1 MAGFAADQGG
11 TLAAST
17 VELELRLDG
26 SRMLSVVPVGDD
38 THIALRS
45 SWPHP
50 SFSGA
55 FLPNERRVDAQ
66 GFDARWAVSS
76 LASDAQRQLRND
88 GAVESQAVTVSLVD
102 PVDTYTQADRASKY
116 GVLFVLLTFVGFIL
130 FELIKSLRIH
140 PLQYLMVGLALA
152 IFFLLLISL
161 SEHIA
166 FWKAYLVSAV
176 ACIGLQAVYLANVLG
191 HWKRGLGFAA
201 LLTVLYGALYGLLV
215 SENNAL
221 LMGSLLL
228 FVILALAMW
237 VTRRVD
243 WYALGAEL
251 K

>member
-1 MAGFAADQGG
+1 
-11 TLAAST
+11 
-17 VELELRLDG
+17 
-26 SRMLSVVPVGDD
+26 
-38 THIALRS
+38 
-45 SWPHP
+45 
-50 SFSGA
+50 
-55 FLPNERRVDAQ
+55 
-66 GFDARWAVSS
+66 
-76 LASDAQRQLRND
+76 
-88 GAVESQAVTVSLVD
+88 
-102 PVDTYTQADRASKY
+102 
-116 GVLFVLLTFVGFIL
+116 
-130 FELIKSLRIH
+130 
-140 PLQYLMVGLALA
+140 
-152 IFFLLLISL
+152 
-161 SEHIA
+161 
-166 FWKAYLVSAV
+166 V

>member
-1 MAGFAADQGG
+1 MPS
-11 TLAAST
+11 ASC
-17 VELELRLDG
+17 
-26 SRMLSVVPVGDD
+26 
-38 THIALRS
+38 
-45 SWPHP
+45 
-50 SFSGA
+50 
-55 FLPNERRVDAQ
+55 
-66 GFDARWAVSS
+66 
-76 LASDAQRQLRND
+76 ND